1 MEVSQKE
8 FDRIVKQAIRRIPRE
23 IRAHLDN
30 VLITVQERPSPDL
43 MEEMGFPPDEPL
55 LGLYQG
61 VPLMDRSEMEPP
73 LYPDTIVLFQ
83 EPIQEISDSVDA
95 MEREIEIT
103 VVHEIAHF
111 LGITEEQ
118 LEEMGYG

>member
-1 MEVSQKE
+1 MEISQRE
-8 FDRIVKQAIRRIPRE
+8 FDRIVKRAIRRIPRE

-30 VLITVQERPSPDL
+30 ILITIQQRPSPDL
-43 MEEMGFPPDEPL
+43 LEEMGFPPDEPL

-61 VPLMDRSEMEPP
+61 VPLMARSEMEPP
-73 LYPDTIVLFQ
+73 LYPDRIVLFQ
-83 EPIQEISDSVDA
+83 KPIQEISDSIEA

-111 LGITEEQ
+111 LGMTEEQ